1 MLVVWLALKVLG
13 SIPKPEMRDIGASG
27 TIMVHHKWFH
37 PLFVVR
43 EYRPL
48 EARSIKTVI
57 EEVKP
62 VIPSVSK
69 LLSSGVIGMGKLV
82 LGCYADG
89 TPRLGSWNDVRSFIV
104 AGKSRSGKTVTMF
117 FLVLQMLLNR
127 ALVTLCDPHYKKQT
141 GLAHMLQHLHDY
153 MHIAGTE
160 KEITEAVMEF
170 ADELEQR
177 INGEDCSVARVLVID
192 EWTRIARHKEASKQ
206 IIWVIQAISQEGAGY
221 NMFLVLGG
229 QLLNPRAI
237 GSGEVLQ
244 SIHAAYIHRL
254 DMKQSMHVL
263 QNSKEAKKTPTL
275 KTGVSLLKDTEG
287 DITELHIPKGTST
300 DTVQVAIH
308 LKQHAI
314 VTRKETEKLANTY
327 NDRQIEAPAT
337 SKEAPLAT
345 GEAIELGPS
354 TEKLEGDML
363 KVYQAW
369 SVQGLTSARAIAD
382 ATGIGRT
389 KVNDLMNRLQILGF
403 IERS

>member
-1 MLVVWLALKVLG
+1 MRHALRSIGTLFLFLLCLIILGVIGVSIYLARSYLPFLGIAILVSIGVCFVLLIILLLLRVLQ
-13 SIPKPEMRDIGASG
+13 SIPKPEAIHIGQQG
-27 TIMVHHKWFH
+27 TLLVQFNLLKS
-37 PLFVVR
+37 LFTVS

-48 EARSIKTVI
+48 DARSPRTII
-57 EEVKP
+57 EEAKP
-62 VIPSVSK
+62 VIPSFSK
-69 LLSSGVIGMGKLV
+69 LLAGGVIGMGKLV
-82 LGCYADG
+82 LGCYSDG

-153 MHIAGTE
+153 IHIAGTE

-177 INGEDCSVARVLVID
+177 INGEDCNIARVLVID

-254 DMKQSMHVL
+254 DMKQSMHIL
-263 QNSKEAKKTPTL
+263 QNSKEAKKTPM
-275 KTGVSLLKDTEG
+275 S
-287 DITELHIPKGTST
+287 ST
-300 DTVQVAIH
+300 CYT
-308 LKQHAI
+308 
-314 VTRKETEKLANTY
+314 
-327 NDRQIEAPAT
+327 
-337 SKEAPLAT
+337 
-345 GEAIELGPS
+345 
-354 TEKLEGDML
+354 
-363 KVYQAW
+363 
-369 SVQGLTSARAIAD
+369 
-382 ATGIGRT
+382 
-389 KVNDLMNRLQILGF
+389 
-403 IERS
+403 